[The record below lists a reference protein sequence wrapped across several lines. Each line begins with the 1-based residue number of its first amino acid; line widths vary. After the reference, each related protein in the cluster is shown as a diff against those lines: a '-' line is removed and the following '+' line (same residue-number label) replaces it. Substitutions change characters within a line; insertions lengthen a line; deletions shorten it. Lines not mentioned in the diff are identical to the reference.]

1 MSHTSVRIIHVR
13 VEGVQRGFL
22 GEETKITD
30 GIGYGKTY
38 RCRTCDE
45 RLGPFLCVYVQIGM
59 ALT

>member
-1 MSHTSVRIIHVR
+1 MRIIHVR